1 MKNLMFI
8 CLIVCIFT
16 CNKLWAQTPKTEF
29 RGFGHIEYALDF
41 VNPQKPDSYFILGE
55 HDLFVQSKITK
66 RFSYLGEF
74 VIRYNAG
81 SATKFLPSIERTL
94 VKYSYHNNHS
104 VIFGK
109 IHTPVNYWNDSYHHG
124 RVFYPIISRPL
135 SFSHFVPL
143 HTIGMQVQGQ
153 NIGKWNFGYDVVI
166 GNGISSTDIFD
177 SNSSPGI
184 AAAIHFKPIEGMR
197 IGASYYFN
205 HMDQNGYGSHS
216 GHTMPTVSNYR
227 GPMDFHLNSLSIAY
241 FGDKFELLSE
251 SSRNFTKTDTLG
263 LSSNFSTFIYFGY
276 KIKEK
281 HVPMVMVD
289 YITISKND
297 LHSTPMEML
306 KLGLGYRYEFSHL
319 LNVKGMLEYY
329 FQHQHPNGIGP
340 QKNYFAIEMQL
351 AYGF

>member
-1 MKNLMFI
+1 
-8 CLIVCIFT
+8 
-16 CNKLWAQTPKTEF
+16 
-29 RGFGHIEYALDF
+29 
-41 VNPQKPDSYFILGE
+41 
-55 HDLFVQSKITK
+55 
-66 RFSYLGEF
+66 
-74 VIRYNAG
+74 
-81 SATKFLPSIERTL
+81 

-177 SNSSPGI
+177 SNSSPGMS
-184 AAAIHFKPIEGMR
+184 AAIHFKPIEGMR

-241 FGDKFELLSE
+241 FGDKLSPLSDTTNLAPAMSGTDLFTHIRYMTLTTVPTLVLSLVLFVFLELPLSIP
-251 SSRNFTKTDTLG
+251 SLVLALDRA
-263 LSSNFSTFIYFGY
+263 FSIR
-276 KIKEK
+276 
-281 HVPMVMVD
+281 VMFLV
-289 YITISKND
+289 
-297 LHSTPMEML
+297 
-306 KLGLGYRYEFSHL
+306 
-319 LNVKGMLEYY
+319 
-329 FQHQHPNGIGP
+329 
-340 QKNYFAIEMQL
+340 
-351 AYGF
+351 